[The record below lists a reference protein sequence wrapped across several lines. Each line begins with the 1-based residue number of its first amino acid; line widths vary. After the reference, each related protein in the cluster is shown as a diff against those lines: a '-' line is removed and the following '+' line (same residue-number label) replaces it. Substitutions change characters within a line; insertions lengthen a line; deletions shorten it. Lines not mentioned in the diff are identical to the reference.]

1 MLRHA
6 GRLKFVL
13 SGTPLLAG
21 VELNDELHV
30 HDGGDLLDGGD
41 AGHLAGELGGVNLQ
55 PVGGGG
61 AGGQLHEA
69 VGQSLGASL
78 GGHADHVAGLAG
90 VGGDVHLLA
99 IHGHV
104 AVGDHLTGSG
114 AGGGKVQAVDDV
126 VEAEL
131 QQLQEDIAGHAAA
144 AGGFLIVLAELAFEH
159 AVHEAKLLLFGKHDA
174 VVRLLLAAGAG
185 TVLTR
190 REGTTGES
198 LGGTEELNAET
209 AADLGGRTC
218 VTSHNVLLS
227 FLVLVKLY

>member
-1 MLRHA
+1 MER
-6 GRLKFVL
+6 
-13 SGTPLLAG
+13 SGLAG
-21 VELNDELHV
+21 VELHDELHV

-69 VGQSLGASL
+69 VGQGLGASL

-104 AVGDHLTGSG
+104 AVGRHLTSSG

-126 VEAEL
+126 VEAALSVVSVKAERKR
-131 QQLQEDIAGHAAA
+131 EIIPGFSSSAG
-144 AGGFLIVLAELAFEH
+144 V
-159 AVHEAKLLLFGKHDA
+159 
-174 VVRLLLAAGAG
+174 GA
-185 TVLTR
+185 LP
-190 REGTTGES
+190 
-198 LGGTEELNAET
+198 
-209 AADLGGRTC
+209 
-218 VTSHNVLLS
+218 VTFRWNSAS
-227 FLVLVKLY
+227 

>member
-1 MLRHA
+1 MPGHA
-6 GRLKFVL
+6 GLRELFPV

-61 AGGQLHEA
+61 AGGKLNEA

-78 GGHADHVAGLAG
+78 GSHADDVAGLAG
-90 VGGDVHLLA
+90 VGSNVHLLA

-104 AVGDHLTGSG
+104 AVGHHLTGSG
-114 AGGGKVQAVDDV
+114 AGGGKVEAVDDV
-126 VEAEL
+126 VEAGL
-131 QQLQEDIAGHAAA
+131 QQLQEDIAGHAAT
-144 AGGFLIVLAELAFEH
+144 AGGFLIVLAELTFEH
-159 AVHEAKLLLFGKHDA
+159 AVHEAELLLFSEHDT
-174 VVRLLLAAGAG
+174 VVGLLLAAGAH

-190 REGTTGES
+190 REGTASKS
-198 LGGTEELNAET
+198 LAGAEEFNTET
-209 AADLGGRTC
+209 TADLGGRTC
-218 VTSHNVLLS
+218 VTSHN
-227 FLVLVKLY
+227 LV